1 MRTFK
6 YLLIYLIIIQFA
18 LYYIVPLNMV
28 FGYRMD
34 YDLVKDNIHNIDT
47 VLEQISKEIKQK
59 DLEDYI
65 IILGDSVSFSGP
77 GDSEQSIGYYLQKNL
92 QEEFKERRVF
102 NLSMPA
108 MQAGDIY
115 TMLLKLDKH
124 GISSENLIFNITYAG
139 FVSRNPDPPS
149 VFWLKDD
156 LKDLDPESFFFVK
169 DNLDANDYSKGSKNY
184 ISYLRNFLKN
194 SVLPQVSL
202 FQYKD
207 FIKNALTKGNESDAL
222 GDARVWSEKEGLRE
236 LLKQQEYQKGFS
248 PVPFDMT
255 KSNPQV
261 YFLNKILEHQY
272 GKNTLVFLAG
282 TNEILMTEEVN
293 KKGYQE
299 NLQRI
304 NDYFKDKPVE
314 YINFQGKIDENYFSD
329 HVHLT
334 AEGHRWLAEILY
346 SKVIGG

>member
-1 MRTFK
+1 
-6 YLLIYLIIIQFA
+6 
-18 LYYIVPLNMV
+18 
-28 FGYRMD
+28 
-34 YDLVKDNIHNIDT
+34 
-47 VLEQISKEIKQK
+47 
-59 DLEDYI
+59 
-65 IILGDSVSFSGP
+65 
-77 GDSEQSIGYYLQKNL
+77 
-92 QEEFKERRVF
+92 
-102 NLSMPA
+102 
-108 MQAGDIY
+108 
-115 TMLLKLDKH
+115 
-124 GISSENLIFNITYAG
+124 
-139 FVSRNPDPPS
+139 
-149 VFWLKDD
+149 
-156 LKDLDPESFFFVK
+156 
-169 DNLDANDYSKGSKNY
+169 
-184 ISYLRNFLKN
+184 
-194 SVLPQVSL
+194 
-202 FQYKD
+202 
-207 FIKNALTKGNESDAL
+207 
-222 GDARVWSEKEGLRE
+222 
-236 LLKQQEYQKGFS
+236 
-248 PVPFDMT
+248 MT